1 MLSLSINHLL
11 EVFESHLALSGA
23 TAGDALLYFNGNG
36 IAIGHQSAGNTYR
49 DLQSPNRFQ
58 QPLSALEQK
67 RLQTLDRKAKGG
79 LLTEQEDAEFEA
91 LLEIRRFHQAASNG
105 YQADTFADLKRA

>member
-11 EVFESHLALSGA
+11 EVFENHLALSGQK
-23 TAGDALLYFNGNG
+23 AGDAMLCFNGNS

-49 DLQSPNRFQ
+49 DLQSLTRLQ
-58 QPLSALEQK
+58 HPLSPLEQK
-67 RLQTLDRKAKGG
+67 RLQSLDRKAKGG

-91 LLEIRRFHQAASNG
+91 LLEIRRHHEGQYKQYYTDVFPQ
-105 YQADTFADLKRA
+105 QRRA